1 MPTWPVP
8 AVRRALLAA
17 ILERQSTGT
26 ANLTQIINE
35 AMGSVGRAL
44 GVVPVGDV
52 AGIVGQSAAARAARG
67 TFTAGMLTR
76 QGRTYLYAVVPQG
89 KQAVVLLRPYG
100 RPLFDWRP
108 WTGTVLLIC
117 VLAAAAA
124 AGASLLVARQIT
136 RPVARLA
143 KGLAELTSGSSPAP
157 LVVEGAGELRRL
169 ATSFNDMAEQLRHAR
184 EAERSFLL
192 SVSHELKTPITAV
205 RGYAEGLADDA
216 VPVQEAARFIEAES
230 RRLER
235 LVQDLLDLARLDQ
248 RTFTVRLCTVDLADT
263 VREVAR
269 RYERQAACDGIDLRI
284 QATPGSAASGDP
296 DRVAQVVSNL
306 TENALRN
313 VPEGG
318 WVLLTTGPGRIEVA
332 DSGPGLST
340 DELPHAFE
348 RFYLHSRYRLRRHV
362 GTGLGLAI
370 VRELAEA
377 MGGTVSV
384 ESPQGGGTT
393 FTLSLPLSAG
403 D

>member
-1 MPTWPVP
+1 
-8 AVRRALLAA
+8 
-17 ILERQSTGT
+17 
-26 ANLTQIINE
+26 
-35 AMGSVGRAL
+35 
-44 GVVPVGDV
+44 
-52 AGIVGQSAAARAARG
+52 
-67 TFTAGMLTR
+67 
-76 QGRTYLYAVVPQG
+76 
-89 KQAVVLLRPYG
+89 
-100 RPLFDWRP
+100 
-108 WTGTVLLIC
+108 VLLIC

-143 KGLAELTSGSSPAP
+143 RGLGELTSGSSPAP

-169 ATSFNDMAEQLRHAR
+169 AGSFNDMAEQLRHAR

-248 RTFTVRLCTVDLADT
+248 RTFTVRLSTFDLADT

-269 RYERQAACDGIDLRI
+269 RYERQAAGDGVDLRI
-284 QATPGSAASGDP
+284 QATPGSTASGDP

-318 WVLLTTGPGRIEVA
+318 WVRLTTGPGRIEVA

-340 DELPHAFE
+340 EELPHAFE

-384 ESPQGGGTT
+384 ESPEGGGTT
-393 FTLSLPLSAG
+393 FTLSLPVSAH